1 MRSLLSN
8 EWMKWRRTIKP
19 YVALGVYTAI
29 ILIVYAVLASGN
41 GTPEADS
48 FFNFATMGAIAFLS
62 IFTIVFTAEMVGNEL
77 KFDTLKHLLMSPY
90 SRDRILLSKLV
101 MAVLVMLLQFVFI
114 LVVAFGFSLT
124 LDGSVTWDV
133 VRPILISVSGP
144 IFIIF
149 LTLMFSVVFKSV
161 GVVIGFTVL
170 ANFASS
176 IIGGLLVAWKP
187 ELAKWIVFL
196 HADLSVYDLN
206 PEFMDAMNVTM
217 GFSIFYVALH
227 IIAFYLI
234 TAFMF
239 RSKTF
244 AE

>member
-8 EWMKWRRTIKP
+8 EFMKWRRTIKP
-19 YVALGVYTAI
+19 FVALGIYTAI
-29 ILIVYAVLASGN
+29 MVLVYVVLLN
-41 GTPEADS
+41 GEGSPKAAT
-48 FFNFATMGAIAFLS
+48 FFEFGTMGALAFLS

-90 SRDRILLSKLV
+90 SRDRILLSKVV
-101 MAVLVMLLQFVFI
+101 MAILVMLIQFVFI
-114 LVVAFGFSLT
+114 FVVAYGLSLT
-124 LDGSVTWDV
+124 LDGGVPWDTI
-133 VRPILISVSGP
+133 RPTLLGLSAPV
-144 IFIIF
+144 FIIF

-161 GVVIGFTVL
+161 GIVIGFTVL
-170 ANFASS
+170 ANFATS
-176 IIGGLLVAWKP
+176 IVGGLLVMWKP

-196 HADLSVYDLN
+196 HSDLSVYDLN
-206 PEFMDAMNVTM
+206 PGFMDAMDVTI
-217 GFSIFYVALH
+217 GFSVFYVLLH
-227 IIAFYLI
+227 ILAFYII

>member
-8 EWMKWRRTIKP
+8 EFMKWRRTVKP
-19 YVALGVYTAI
+19 YVALGLYTTM
-29 ILIVYAVLASGN
+29 ILIVYAVLMSGE
-41 GTPEADS
+41 GSPEAAS
-48 FFNFATMGAIAFLS
+48 FFGFATMGAIAFLS
-62 IFTIVFTAEMVGNEL
+62 IFTIVFTAEMIGNEL

-90 SRDRILLSKLV
+90 SRDRILLSKLI
-101 MAVLVMLLQFVFI
+101 MSIWIVLIQFAFI
-114 LVVAFGFSLT
+114 LLVAFAFSLT
-124 LDGSVTWDV
+124 LDGSVTWETL
-133 VRPILISVSGP
+133 RPTLLSISGP

-170 ANFASS
+170 ANFASG
-176 IIGGLLVAWKP
+176 IIGGLLVDWKP

-196 HADLSVYDLN
+196 HTDFSIYDLN
-206 PEFMDAMNVTM
+206 PGFMDAMNATL
-217 GFSIFYVALH
+217 GFSIFYVLLH

-234 TAFMF
+234 AAFMF